1 MLISQLAPSRNDASS
16 CGPQNPKSS
25 KVSDDTNSEEDI
37 CIPAIYVK
45 VVTLDLNLLMQTNK
59 QTKFACE
66 LGGNNGKYTN
76 YHCMGFF
83 LMCTRKELC

>member
-45 VVTLDLNLLMQTNK
+45 VVTLDLNLLIQTNNPNK
-59 QTKFACE
+59 NHIDVMSIIIIFV
-66 LGGNNGKYTN
+66 KYKE
-76 YHCMGFF
+76 
-83 LMCTRKELC
+83 KELNIEN